1 MDERQSLK
9 IYKIISTVLI
19 AFFIF
24 GIGVGVGY
32 GLTLR
37 LQPAPATAAPADAPA
52 DFGLFWEVWHI
63 VQNKFYGDIPSDTQT
78 TYGAIKGA
86 LAALNDPYTVFV
98 EPQPRALERAELEG
112 QFGGIGAYILRD
124 EQGNI
129 LLNPMVDSPAEKAGV
144 LKNDMLVQVDETPVT
159 PAMSDDDVVLLIR
172 GEVGTKVKI
181 TVTRTGA
188 PAPITLEIE
197 RAVIQNPSVDW
208 RILDDAPAV
217 GYIHIRIFSGK
228 TAKELAR
235 ALRELSDAGATRY
248 ILDLRGNGG
257 GLLDAA
263 VDVASAFLEKGIVLK
278 ENRRDADPKIYAV
291 KPTAPKL
298 LDAPL
303 VVLVDGG
310 TASASEIV
318 AGALRDNGRAQLIGE
333 RTYGKGSVQ
342 LVYDLSDASSLH
354 VTVARWFTPN
364 DHSIDGVGLSPD
376 VTVLFSED
384 DRAAG
389 RDPQLLKAIEVVTG
403 DE

>member
-1 MDERQSLK
+1 MAPHRSLK
-9 IYKIISTVLI
+9 PLKIISTVLF

-24 GIGVGVGY
+24 GVGIGVGY
-32 GLTLR
+32 SLPRHLSPP
-37 LQPAPATAAPADAPA
+37 LATVAPADAPA
-52 DFGLFWEVWHI
+52 DFGVFWEVWHI
-63 VQNKFYGDIPSDTQT
+63 VQSKFYGEIPPDSQT

-98 EPQPRALERAELEG
+98 EPQPRALERAELDG

-124 EQGNI
+124 AQNNI

-144 LKNDMLVQVDETPVT
+144 QKNDMLVQVDDTPVT
-159 PAMSDDDVVLLIR
+159 PEMTDEDVVLLIR
-172 GEVGTKVKI
+172 GEVGTTVKI
-181 TVTRTGA
+181 TVTRAGE
-188 PAPITLEIE
+188 PDPITMAIE
-197 RAVIQNPSVDW
+197 RAVIPNPSVDW
-208 RILDDAPAV
+208 RILDEDPTI
-217 GYIHIRIFSGK
+217 GYIHIRIFSGN
-228 TAKELAR
+228 TAEELAR
-235 ALRELSDAGATRY
+235 ALRELPDAGATRY

-263 VDVASAFLEKGIVLK
+263 VDVASVFLEKGIILK
-278 ENRRDADPKIYAV
+278 ENRRDADPKPYFV
-291 KPTAPKL
+291 KPVAPKL

-318 AGALRDNGRAQLIGE
+318 AGALRDQGRAKLVGE

-342 LVYDLSDASSLH
+342 LVYDLSDESSLH

-376 VTVLFSED
+376 VEILFTDD

-389 RDPQLLKAIEVVTG
+389 RDVQLLKAIEVVNG
-403 DE
+403 E

>member
-1 MDERQSLK
+1 METHQSLK

-24 GIGVGVGY
+24 GIGIGVGY

-37 LQPAPATAAPADAPA
+37 LQPQPATAAPTDAPA

-63 VQNKFYGDIPSDTQT
+63 VQDKFYGDIPTDTQT

-98 EPQPRALERAELEG
+98 EPQPRALERAELDG

-124 EQGNI
+124 ENGNI
-129 LLNPMVDSPAEKAGV
+129 LLNPMVDSPAEKAG
-144 LKNDMLVQVDETPVT
+144 LQKNDMLVQVNDTPVT
-159 PAMSDDDVVLLIR
+159 PEMSDDDVVLLIR
-172 GEVGTKVKI
+172 GKVGTKVAV
-181 TVTRTGA
+181 TVTRIGT
-188 PAPITLEIE
+188 PDPITLEIE

-208 RILDDAPAV
+208 RILDEDPTI
-217 GYIHIRIFSGK
+217 GYIHIRIFSGN

-235 ALRELSDAGATRY
+235 ALRELPDAGATRY

-263 VDVASAFLEKGIVLK
+263 VDVASAFLEKGVVLK
-278 ENRRDADPKIYAV
+278 ENRRDADPKLYLV

-303 VVLVDGG
+303 VVLIDGG

-318 AGALRDNGRAQLIGE
+318 AGALRDNGRAKLVGE

-354 VTVARWFTPN
+354 VTVARWLTPN

-376 VTVLFSED
+376 VEVLFTED
-384 DRAAG
+384 DHAAG
-389 RDPQLLKAIEVVTG
+389 RDVQLLRAIEVVAG
-403 DE
+403 NE

>member
-1 MDERQSLK
+1 MEEHQSLRV
-9 IYKIISTVLI
+9 YKIISTVLI
-19 AFFIF
+19 ALFIF
-24 GIGVGVGY
+24 GVGIGVGY

-37 LQPAPATAAPADAPA
+37 LQPKPAAAAPADAPA

-63 VQNKFYGDIPSDTQT
+63 VQNKFYGDLPDDTQT

-98 EPQPRALERAELEG
+98 EPQPRALERAELDG
-112 QFGGIGAYILRD
+112 QFGGIGAYIVRD
-124 EQGNI
+124 EQNNI
-129 LLNPMVDSPAEKAGV
+129 LLDPMVDSPAEKAGV
-144 LKNDMLVQVDETPVT
+144 QKNDMLVQVDETPVT
-159 PAMSDDDVVLLIR
+159 PEMSDNDVVLLIR
-172 GEVGTKVKI
+172 GKVGTTVKI
-181 TVTRTGA
+181 TVSRVGT
-188 PAPITLEIE
+188 PDPITLEIE

-208 RILDDAPAV
+208 RILDEDPTI
-217 GYIHIRIFSGK
+217 GYIHIRIFSGN

-235 ALRELSDAGATRY
+235 ALRELPAAGATRY

-257 GLLDAA
+257 GLLNAA
-263 VDVASAFLEKGIVLK
+263 VDVASAFLEKGVVLK
-278 ENRRDADPKIYAV
+278 ENRRDADPKLYFV

-303 VVLVDGG
+303 VLLVDGG

-318 AGALRDNGRAQLIGE
+318 AGALRDHGRAKLVGE

-342 LVYDLSDASSLH
+342 LVFDLSDESSLH

-364 DHSIDGVGLSPD
+364 DHSIDGTGLSPD
-376 VTVLFSED
+376 VEILFTED

-389 RDPQLLKAIEVVTG
+389 RDVQLLKAIDMLANSE
-403 DE
+403 

>member
-1 MDERQSLK
+1 MEEHQSLRV
-9 IYKIISTVLI
+9 YKIISTVLI
-19 AFFIF
+19 ALFIF
-24 GIGVGVGY
+24 GVGIGVGY

-37 LQPAPATAAPADAPA
+37 LQPKPAAAAPADAPA

-63 VQNKFYGDIPSDTQT
+63 VQNKFYGDLPDDTQT

-98 EPQPRALERAELEG
+98 EPQPRALERAELDG
-112 QFGGIGAYILRD
+112 QFGGIGAYIVRD
-124 EQGNI
+124 EQNNI
-129 LLNPMVDSPAEKAGV
+129 LLDPMVDSPAEKAGV
-144 LKNDMLVQVDETPVT
+144 QKNDMLVQVDETPVT
-159 PAMSDDDVVLLIR
+159 PEMSDNDVVLLIR
-172 GEVGTKVKI
+172 GKVGTTVKI
-181 TVTRTGA
+181 TVSRAGE
-188 PAPITLEIE
+188 PDPIALEIE

-208 RILDDAPAV
+208 RILDEDPTI
-217 GYIHIRIFSGK
+217 GYIHIRIFSGN

-235 ALRELSDAGATRY
+235 ALRELPAAGATRY

-257 GLLDAA
+257 GLLNAA
-263 VDVASAFLEKGIVLK
+263 VDVASAFLEKGVVLK
-278 ENRRDADPKIYAV
+278 ENRRDADPKLYFV

-303 VVLVDGG
+303 VLLVDGG

-318 AGALRDNGRAQLIGE
+318 AGALRDHGRAKLVGE

-342 LVYDLSDASSLH
+342 LVFDLSDESSLH

-364 DHSIDGVGLSPD
+364 DHSIDGTGLSPD
-376 VTVLFSED
+376 VEILFTED

-389 RDPQLLKAIEVVTG
+389 RDVQLLKAIEVLNG
-403 DE
+403 E

>member
-1 MDERQSLK
+1 METHQSLK

-24 GIGVGVGY
+24 GIGIGVGY

-37 LQPAPATAAPADAPA
+37 LQPQPATAAPTDAPA

-63 VQNKFYGDIPSDTQT
+63 VQDKFYGDIPTDTQT

-98 EPQPRALERAELEG
+98 EPQPRALERAELDG

-124 EQGNI
+124 ENGNI
-129 LLNPMVDSPAEKAGV
+129 LLNPMVDSPAEKAG
-144 LKNDMLVQVDETPVT
+144 LQKNDMLVQVNDTPVT
-159 PAMSDDDVVLLIR
+159 PEMSDDDVVLLIR
-172 GEVGTKVKI
+172 GKVGTKVAV
-181 TVTRTGA
+181 TVTRIGT
-188 PAPITLEIE
+188 PDPITLEIE

-208 RILDDAPAV
+208 RILDEDHTI
-217 GYIHIRIFSGK
+217 GYIHIRIFSGN
-228 TAKELAR
+228 TAKELTR
-235 ALRELSDAGATRY
+235 ALRELPDAGATRY

-263 VDVASAFLEKGIVLK
+263 VDVASAFLEKGVVLK
-278 ENRRDADPKIYAV
+278 ENRRDADPKLYLV

-303 VVLVDGG
+303 VVLIDGG

-318 AGALRDNGRAQLIGE
+318 AGALRDNGRAKLVGE

-354 VTVARWFTPN
+354 VTVARWLTPN

-376 VTVLFSED
+376 VEVLFTED
-384 DRAAG
+384 DHAAG
-389 RDPQLLKAIEVVTG
+389 RDVQLLRAIEVVAG
-403 DE
+403 NE

>member
-1 MDERQSLK
+1 MEEHQSLRV
-9 IYKIISTVLI
+9 YKIISTVLI
-19 AFFIF
+19 ALFIF
-24 GIGVGVGY
+24 GVGIGVGY

-37 LQPAPATAAPADAPA
+37 LQPKPAAAAPADAPA

-63 VQNKFYGDIPSDTQT
+63 VQNKFYGDLPDDTQT

-98 EPQPRALERAELEG
+98 EPQPRALERAELDG
-112 QFGGIGAYILRD
+112 QFGGIGAYIVRD
-124 EQGNI
+124 EQNNI
-129 LLNPMVDSPAEKAGV
+129 LLDPMVDSPAEKAGV
-144 LKNDMLVQVDETPVT
+144 QKNDMLVQVDETPVT
-159 PAMSDDDVVLLIR
+159 PEMSDNDVVLLIR
-172 GEVGTKVKI
+172 GKVGTKVKI
-181 TVTRTGA
+181 TVSRAGE
-188 PAPITLEIE
+188 PDPITLEIE

-208 RILDDAPAV
+208 RILDEDPTI
-217 GYIHIRIFSGK
+217 GYIHIRIFSGN

-235 ALRELSDAGATRY
+235 ALRELPTAGATRY

-257 GLLDAA
+257 GLLNAA
-263 VDVASAFLEKGIVLK
+263 VDVASAFLEKGVVLK
-278 ENRRDADPKIYAV
+278 ENRRDADPKLYFV

-303 VVLVDGG
+303 VLLVDGG

-318 AGALRDNGRAQLIGE
+318 AGALRDHGRAKLVGE

-342 LVYDLSDASSLH
+342 LVFDLSDESSLH

-364 DHSIDGVGLSPD
+364 DHSIDGTGLSPD
-376 VTVLFSED
+376 VEILFTED

-389 RDPQLLKAIEVVTG
+389 RDVQLLKAIEMLANS
-403 DE
+403 E